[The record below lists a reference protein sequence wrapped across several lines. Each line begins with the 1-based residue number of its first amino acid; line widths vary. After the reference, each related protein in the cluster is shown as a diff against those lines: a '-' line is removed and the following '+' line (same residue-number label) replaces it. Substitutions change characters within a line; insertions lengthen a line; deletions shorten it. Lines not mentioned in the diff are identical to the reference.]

1 MSPST
6 VGPAV
11 GKSIRKLYSFLAD
24 GFDVDAARRF
34 SEWFAVHMS
43 NFNFQWVW
51 REWSVSLITSA
62 EPTIHN
68 AFVRRVPDLALP
80 MQHPKRSFIQR
91 AVEYEIRLSY
101 HDRILKTLPEAMHG
115 PDVYIISE
123 QAPGPD
129 FEYDDPCMS
138 SFTICCGVVHLKRR
152 YRQPLS

>member
-1 MSPST
+1 M
-6 VGPAV
+6 GLE
-11 GKSIRKLYSFLAD
+11 R
-24 GFDVDAARRF
+24 
-34 SEWFAVHMS
+34 M
-43 NFNFQWVW
+43 
-51 REWSVSLITSA
+51 VSLINHFCRAHYSQH
-62 EPTIHN
+62 ICLH
-68 AFVRRVPDLALP
+68 RVPDLALP

-129 FEYDDPCMS
+129 FEYDDPCMCS
-138 SFTICCGVVHLKRR
+138 STICRGVVHLKRC